1 MRNIVSPLLLGSLM
15 LSGCMTTAAT
25 VSSAPTL
32 DLTADAETVPVG
44 TVNRDAADDPA
55 IWRNAADPAKS
66 LIIGTDK
73 RAGLYVYGLDGSKK
87 SFLPEGELNN
97 VDLREVM
104 IGGEKTVL
112 VGASIRNDPANAH
125 VGLYKLD
132 TATAELSLLGKYPAG
147 PGEAYGFCFGQDSG
161 GETFAYMIEKS
172 GFVREITLSFE
183 GSTPSATIT
192 REYKLATQPEGC
204 VVDDAAETI
213 FIGEEEHGIWKL
225 NPADGSEPVIVDTI
239 AAGNGLVADVEGL
252 SLWLG
257 EGGQGYLVASAQ
269 AADRFVVYDRA
280 APHAPRG
287 VFTVTGSAD
296 GSIDA
301 VSHTDGLDASSA
313 ALPGFP
319 RGVLIVQDDANPVPE
334 VDQNF
339 KVVDWQAVEA
349 ALGLTE

>member
-32 DLTADAETVPVG
+32 DLTADSETVPVG
-44 TVNRDAADDPA
+44 PVNRDAADDPA
-55 IWRNAADPAKS
+55 IWRNAADPANS

-112 VGASIRNDPANAH
+112 VGASIRNDRANAQ

-132 TATAELSLLGKYPAG
+132 TETAELSLLGKYPAG

-172 GFVREITLSFE
+172 GFVREITLSFD
-183 GSTPSATIT
+183 GGTPAATIG
-192 REYKLATQPEGC
+192 REHKLATQPEGC
-204 VVDDAAETI
+204 VVDDRTGRLYV
-213 FIGEEEHGIWKL
+213 GEENAGIWLFDL
-225 NPADGSEPVIVDTI
+225 NADNFVPQRFANINGSE
-239 AAGNGLVADVEGL
+239 LVADVEGL
-252 SLWLG
+252 ALAP
-257 EGGQGYLVASAQ
+257 EGANGGYLVASSQGDNAYVLY
-269 AADRFVVYDRA
+269 DLITGTYVNRFRLVD
-280 APHAPRG
+280 G
-287 VFTVTGSAD
+287 VID
-296 GSIDA
+296 GTSE
-301 VSHTDGLDASSA
+301 TDGIEVILGDFGPAYPEG
-313 ALPGFP
+313 LM
-319 RGVLIVQDDANPVPE
+319 VMQDGANE
-334 VDQNF
+334 GGTQNF
-339 KVVDWQAVEA
+339 KLVSWSKIKAAVA
-349 ALGLTE
+349 P